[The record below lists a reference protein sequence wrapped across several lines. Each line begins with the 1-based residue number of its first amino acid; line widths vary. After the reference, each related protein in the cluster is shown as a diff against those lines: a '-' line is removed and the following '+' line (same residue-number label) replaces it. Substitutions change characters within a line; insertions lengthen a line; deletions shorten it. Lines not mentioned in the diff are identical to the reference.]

1 MLGPCCPSLVAGLL
15 LIAVTLMVASGT
27 VLDPNAHFFPRKR
40 LMIFLLSGLAFGVAI
55 FPRSASN
62 LLDIE
67 NDFPGMQAHWIPLFP
82 AWLWILIMAAL
93 TSAGYLG

>member
-15 LIAVTLMVASGT
+15 LIAGTLMGASGP
-27 VLDPNAHFFPRKR
+27 VLDSNAHFFPRKR
-40 LMIFLLSGLAFGVAI
+40 LMIFLLSRLAFGAAI

-67 NDFPGMQAHWIPLFP
+67 NDFPGMQAHWILLFP